1 MSLLRI
7 LRLGLG
13 LAALGA
19 AGCAT
24 VGVADKEA
32 FTWPCMDFDKTRPGE
47 GFVRHVFLTQE
58 QADGGDG
65 GEGGGCGCR

>member
-1 MSLLRI
+1 MRRLRG
-7 LRLGLG
+7 LVALALLG
-13 LAALGA
+13 LAA

-24 VGVADKEA
+24 VGVADKA
-32 FTWPCMDFDKTRPGE
+32 DFAWPCMDFDKERANQ
-47 GFVRHVFLTQE
+47 GFVKHVYLTLE

>member
-1 MSLLRI
+1 MRRLRQMGALL
-7 LRLGLG
+7 LLG
-13 LAALGA
+13 LAA

-24 VGVADKEA
+24 VGVADKAA
-32 FTWPCMDFDKTRPGE
+32 FSWPCMDFDKERATQ
-47 GFVRHVFLTQE
+47 GFVKHVFLTQE

>member
-1 MSLLRI
+1 MR
-7 LRLGLG
+7 RLAGWLALGVLG
-13 LAALGA
+13 LAL

-32 FTWPCMDFDKTRPGE
+32 FTWPCMDFDKTRATQ
-47 GFVRHVFLTQE
+47 GFVKHVLLTQE